1 VQQSAVLSAFPRFP
15 RSPPHWQHDDVET
28 ISGVVKARRTPLVSP
43 RLRVRRQATLAT
55 THFCPELPAR
65 GCFFELLRR
74 CCLGRN
80 YGFKLLTDVDGGIIR
95 RMGPDRTEPATP
107 NLFSTHMVQDGSTPT
122 RRASA
127 KEAPAD
133 TATQRHVLPRDLPNA
148 VKYLSDTEL
157 DLLITTSVQE
167 AKRRGRLP
175 PSAQPNPTDEP
186 VAKQSSSRHKGQT
199 EIANVSLTRGQVNA
213 VRAATKAGIKPS
225 QIARQFGISQ
235 SDVRKVLA
243 SDAATQKRTREC
255 RDSRS

>member
-1 VQQSAVLSAFPRFP
+1 MER
-15 RSPPHWQHDDVET
+15 
-28 ISGVVKARRTPLVSP
+28 
-43 RLRVRRQATLAT
+43 
-55 THFCPELPAR
+55 
-65 GCFFELLRR
+65 
-74 CCLGRN
+74 
-80 YGFKLLTDVDGGIIR
+80 
-95 RMGPDRTEPATP
+95 DRTKPATSD
-107 NLFSTHMVQDGSTPT
+107 LFSTHMVQDGSPPT

-133 TATQRHVLPRDLPNA
+133 TVTQRHVLPRDLPNA
-148 VKYLSDTEL
+148 VKYLTDTEL

-175 PSAQPNPTDEP
+175 PSAQPNPTNEP
-186 VAKQSSSRHKGQT
+186 AAKQSSSRHKGQT
-199 EIANVSLTRGQVNA
+199 EVANVSLTRGQVNA

-255 RDSRS
+255 RDS